1 MALDNVGMNIGGY
14 DVGQVFHIGAT
25 GPVWRTRTD
34 AGDALLS
41 LRAAGDGER
50 CLERWKTWASI
61 TSRHVVALRDVARS
75 DDGRWAIV
83 YDYVAGRPL
92 DAEIDS
98 PDLRPI
104 ATRRQIIEGIAAG
117 VSALHSAG
125 IVHGDLTPSNIIV
138 TPSGRAV
145 IIDLIDEL
153 EERDGTPGWSQGL
166 TGEEADRVCLRQLA
180 HILHMDEALAE
191 LGFADRDDCL
201 GEATPVLD
209 DPIEHPISREPVDP
223 ERVIADLR
231 AAALREDTRIEGR
244 SEHATVS
251 ASPKKHGR
259 TRSQQHGRRR
269 ALGVLAVGLAAIVA
283 GVSIMAYGLLR
294 VGSSDAQGEVP
305 VHSDP
310 SQSLEQSAGRACDVS
325 ALSETI
331 NRAIRTR
338 DEAVVAGDPAS
349 LESVLGGELLEQDKE
364 RIASMRSDGVRVAQ
378 LSSQI
383 DNVSVLACE
392 PGAIDV
398 GATLTVLA
406 SETCRAGAC
415 EASSE
420 PQATDL
426 RVRVDP
432 VSGKVVKAEP
442 AEQQSGGAAQ

>member
-180 HILHMDEALAE
+180 HLLHMDEALAE

-294 VGSSDAQGEVP
+294 VGSSDAQGEAP

-310 SQSLEQSAGRACDVS
+310 SQSHEQSAGSACDVS

-398 GATLTVLA
+398 GATLTVLT
-406 SETCRAGAC
+406 SETCRAGTC
-415 EASSE
+415 EKRSE
-420 PQATDL
+420 PQVTDL

-442 AEQQSGGAAQ
+442 VDQQSGAAAQ